1 MLWFWFFCLFFVL
14 FFFFAIIPPI
24 GGNCIKRS
32 IYIKRSHHV
41 PSEWP
46 LNTGSAVSSNEI
58 CIRTGRSNCSWFKFN
73 RYLSE
78 EFRSLFTTFRVLS
91 ANGHTTEFSFC
102 NKLCIGLS
110 CSYIP
115 GVSDSRRGLIIWD
128 SLFLNE
134 TSSTY
139 IFALSKTG
147 SLDNAVQ
154 KFSWLSHYRLWVI
167 ILCAR
172 TETSYTGSILVHC
185 NNPLFLQNKVGKINV

>member
-1 MLWFWFFCLFFVL
+1 MSGRSIRDRLYQVIRHVSGQVDRIAPDSNLIVIWVKNFVLCFYISSLVSQWPHNGIFLLQWIMYWTFLFIHSRRFWFQ
-14 FFFFAIIPPI
+14 
-24 GGNCIKRS
+24 
-32 IYIKRSHHV
+32 
-41 PSEWP
+41 E
-46 LNTGSAVSSNEI
+46 
-58 CIRTGRSNCSWFKFN
+58 
-73 RYLSE
+73 
-78 EFRSLFTTFRVLS
+78 
-91 ANGHTTEFSFC
+91 
-102 NKLCIGLS
+102 
-110 CSYIP
+110 
-115 GVSDSRRGLIIWD
+115 GLIIWD